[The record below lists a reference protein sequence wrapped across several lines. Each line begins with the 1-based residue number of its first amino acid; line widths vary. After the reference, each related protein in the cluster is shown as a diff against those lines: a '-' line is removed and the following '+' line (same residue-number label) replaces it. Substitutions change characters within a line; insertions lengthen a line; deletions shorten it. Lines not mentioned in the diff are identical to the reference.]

1 MRKVLIGLALVSL
14 SFLAWAGAAS
24 AASSQPSVT
33 AAVAAPLRGTVPV
46 TLLYDNSEGGQKWDS
61 SSSGWTV
68 TTDRA
73 YSPSHSV
80 HAPELGSPMLIYG
93 PFDLSQ
99 ATAATLSFEL
109 WYDSPTLTSPPSST
123 TCGAFL
129 IGYSTDGS
137 QFSFPTQWSGSTG
150 GDWQAQRV
158 DLGSWDDQA
167 SQTTVSLL
175 GDSTVWIA
183 LSSSVT
189 STLASTTEGTYVDD
203 LTLSATVDD
212 TTPPTTSVV
221 GLPDGWTNQPVTLG
235 FTATDNSGGSGVAY
249 TEYSTDA
256 GKDWTEGNSLVIAA
270 PADHAGDGVHA
281 ILYRSVDLAGNTEI
295 AKSCDVKIDTRRP
308 TTKAPKEAY
317 VARGQTVHLRY
328 TVADPRPGSP
338 TADVTIDVQNGA
350 GKVVRTLTVRTAA
363 VDKALTASF
372 TVPHTWKPGAYR
384 FSVLATDQAGNT
396 QTLPA
401 GANKLIVRF
410 TDQELATILAKRLA
424 RHSGNLAVGVIDRTS
439 GAQVLYE
446 GAVHFHTASIV
457 KADILAT
464 LLLHHQATRRA
475 LTAAEKAL
483 ATRMIEHSDND
494 AATALWDEVG
504 GAPGVAAANVRL
516 GLRHTVMS
524 VAWGL
529 TGTTA
534 SDQLALLSDLVST
547 RSPLS
552 AASQSYELGLMRHVE
567 PDQAWGVTAAA
578 TPGTP
583 SAVKNGWLPDPNLWV
598 INSIGVIHNSG
609 HVLLVAVLSNDQ
621 PGEGSGIAQDEAAA
635 LSAVHVA
642 TALDP

>member
-1 MRKVLIGLALVSL
+1 MTFV
-14 SFLAWAGAAS
+14 
-24 AASSQPSVT
+24 
-33 AAVAAPLRGTVPV
+33 
-46 TLLYDNSEGGQKWDS
+46 YDDFEGGQRWDA
-61 SSSGWTV
+61 SSSGWSLVADKAFDGT
-68 TTDRA
+68 
-73 YSPSHSV
+73 HS
-80 HAPELGSPMLIYG
+80 AWAAEFGSPMMIYG
-93 PFDLSQ
+93 PFDLSE

-109 WYDSPTLTSPPSST
+109 WYDAPTLTDPPSST

-137 QFSFPTQWSGSTG
+137 HFTFPTQWSGSTG
-150 GDWQAQRV
+150 GTWQAQTV
-158 DLGSWDDQA
+158 DLGSWYDQVG
-167 SQTTVSLL
+167 QTTLSLL
-175 GDSTVWIA
+175 GEAKVWIA

-189 STLASTTEGTYVDD
+189 SSSASTTEGSYVDD
-203 LTLSATVDD
+203 VSLNATVADS
-212 TTPPTTSVV
+212 TPPTTSVA
-221 GLPDGWTNQPVTLG
+221 GLPDGWTNQPVPLT

-249 TEYSTDA
+249 TEFSTDA

-281 ILYRSVDLAGNTEI
+281 VLYRSVDLAGNTEI
-295 AKSCDVKIDTRRP
+295 AKSCEVKIDTRRP

-338 TADVTIDVQNGA
+338 TANVTITVQNGA
-350 GKVVRTLTVRTAA
+350 GKVERTLTLRTAA

-401 GANKLIVRF
+401 AANKLIVRF
-410 TDQELATILAKRLA
+410 TNRELATILAKRLA

-439 GAQVLYE
+439 GAEVLYE

-504 GAPGVAAANVRL
+504 GVSGVAAANVRL

-529 TGTTA
+529 TATTA
-534 SDQLALLSDLVST
+534 SDQLALLSDLVLT

-598 INSIGVIHNSG
+598 INSIGVIHKSG
-609 HVLLVAVLSNDQ
+609 QLLLVAVLSNDQ
-621 PGEGSGIAQDEAAA
+621 RSESGGIAQDEAAA
-635 LSAVHVA
+635 LAAVHAV